1 MNNAEHLAGI
11 IRDANRRNMPVVV
24 AGLMDDNASVS
35 MFVNDALAETAALRK
50 LLADVAGARDV
61 KTAKAIAAKA
71 AKVPAI
77 EEPHVAAKRLDKER
91 MEAYNRQR
99 EIIAAEKA
107 KRERIEQVRRAK
119 AELARAE
126 AEKRHLADLQK
137 IIQDA
142 EKDGIDVGDPLD
154 KFIEPETR
162 IEH

>member
-1 MNNAEHLAGI
+1 MNDAEHLAGI
-11 IRDANRRNMPVVV
+11 IRDANRRNMPEVV
-24 AGLMDDNASVS
+24 AGVMNNSASVE
-35 MFVNDALAETAALRK
+35 MWVEDALAETAALRK

-77 EEPHVAAKRLDKER
+77 ENPRIVAERQKAEQHKAHMALEKRIADERAKH
-91 MEAYNRQR
+91 
-99 EIIAAEKA
+99 
-107 KRERIEQVRRAK
+107 ERIEQVRRAK

-142 EKDGIDVGDPLD
+142 EKDGIDVADPFD